1 MKCEV
6 ITTEDFA
13 SLVKALLSQI
23 EVVGVKRK
31 DGKFH
36 FDKIESPDELCLD
49 YDVTLIPPK
58 KYLLPPRETLLTIGL
73 GEAMQVEPAI
83 DVTPRIILGV
93 HPYDIKAIE
102 LMDAVFSDSNPDANY
117 MERRRNTVIVGVDC
131 KNPSPNAFCPSMG
144 TATTETGFD
153 LLLTDIGEQYVVAI
167 GSEKGE
173 ELLKKHARTR
183 QATGADL
190 AQRKAVQE
198 EALGKYKLSIHVPVE
213 EIPDLLE
220 RNYDHPIWEELAA
233 KCLSCGSCTM
243 VCPTCICF
251 DVQDDMEL
259 NLTDGERFRQ
269 WDSCMLQDFAK
280 VATGENFRR
289 DATSRLRHRYFRKG
303 KYMLERW
310 GKLGCVGCGRCITA
324 CLAEIASPVE
334 AYNRLKGGS

>member
-1 MKCEV
+1 MKYEV
-6 ITTEDFA
+6 ITKEDLPSF
-13 SLVKALLSQI
+13 VNGLLSEI

-36 FDKIESPDELCLD
+36 YDRIENYDELCLD
-49 YDVTLIPPK
+49 YDVTLLPPK
-58 KYLLPPRETLLTIGL
+58 SYLQPPRESLLRFQL
-73 GEAMQVEPAI
+73 GE
-83 DVTPRIILGV
+83 TPRLEPIIEAKPQVILGV

-102 LMDAVFSDSNPDANY
+102 LMDAVFSDSNPDLHY
-117 MERRRNTVIVGVDC
+117 LERRQNLVIIGVDC
-131 KNPSPNAFCPSMG
+131 KNPSPNAFCPSIG

-183 QATGADL
+183 QATEADL
-190 AQRKAVQE
+190 VRRKAVQE
-198 EALGKYKLSIHVPVE
+198 EALAKYKLSINVAVD
-213 EIPDLLE
+213 EIPELLE

-243 VCPTCICF
+243 VCPTCVCF
-251 DVQDDMEL
+251 DIQDDLEL
-259 NLTDGERFRQ
+259 DLTGGERFRQ

-289 DATSRLRHRYFRKG
+289 DRTSRLRHRLFRKG
-303 KYMLERW
+303 KYMLERY
-310 GKLGCVGCGRCITA
+310 GKLGCVGCGRCIGA

-334 AYNRLKGGS
+334 AYNRLKEGS